1 MRKLLRSTLMAVV
14 LTILVSAIVGLIGLI
29 ARWQTP
35 VQFSNGLFWA
45 GILVAGVGVIG
56 AFGDKDIRLG
66 SGSRFFWSSP
76 QERQARLA
84 GAQPSDARESRS
96 SIVSG
101 ESFNSYLLLFLSA
114 VLIIVIGYLITIIF

>member
-1 MRKLLRSTLMAVV
+1 MAVV